1 MLNSMKAVNLW
12 KTLFCAALALTT
24 FSACS
29 DDDKDDDGGMP
40 SITVNGEAS
49 TTVAVKL
56 DGGTTDAIEVVSTGS
71 WVLTLDDETA
81 TWCHPSKE
89 TGSKGKTTLTFTVD
103 KWEGAASD
111 AERSVTAKLLTNGSF
126 EGIPIPKTATVI
138 VKQNGDGS
146 TVIATNVKTIRD
158 QLTFGNTGTE
168 ITSNMVITGIVVSDY
183 VGNNI
188 NNHQIML
195 TDDTTEPGAGLM
207 VRFKG
212 YVGSKDTDY
221 NLTRGSIVSF
231 DLKGGKSQ
239 SYFGTYQVEFTTD
252 PTITIEDKGDNTPAP
267 IAVEDVSKLAEYQ
280 SQYVQVY
287 SQPAADIIGQ
297 KYYSEPIN
305 SGYANK
311 TFVTRTGESFSL
323 SFGSYTKD
331 WSGAVEIP
339 GKSGNIKGCVSI
351 NANLGNISPRNA
363 DDLKGMTEPLFEV
376 ETTTTKI
383 SEITVEGSYT
393 IEKATVVSIS
403 AKSFVIGDG
412 TGYICVYK
420 TTAQTVAVGDLVTVA
435 GAVAPYAK
443 GMEGKTA
450 LQFDTAAEVT
460 KETGTGTITVPAP
473 QVVAG
478 GEIDNITPLKYVTVT
493 GKLTKSGNFYNIA
506 FSDYTGEQTG
516 SLLDAPASLDAGI
529 YDGMDVKVTGWYVYT
544 NDSKYFNIIADK
556 IELVSTDPVVKFTS
570 TPSAFAAENPAA
582 QTVEYVAMNVTGNPT
597 FEISEGAEYFE
608 VGTITATT
616 VEVKAKGNNTTTVA
630 LEGKLVAKVNG
641 NVLATIDLTQDRALP
656 SGAAVITLDINGVV
670 SGKSGS
676 IELLSSN
683 YGTQD
688 VADESTWYTWNTN
701 SIGFA
706 GARITQGNGKD
717 GTYNN
722 SVLQFQGNKDG
733 VAKQGFIFNTASLG
747 EIISVEVVCQNSK
760 STSKPGYHMYFG
772 TEKNPSTNEAAPAAE
787 GIGAN
792 ALWSFTDTFDVSGK
806 GYSYFK
812 LYNNSNY
819 ALYVKSIEIIY
830 KK

>member
-146 TVIATNVKTIRD
+146 TEVATNVKEIRD
-158 QLTFGNTGTE
+158 KLTFPDKATE
-168 ITSNMVITGIVVSDY
+168 ITESMIVTGIVVSD
-183 VGNNI
+183 VAGNNI
-188 NNHQIML
+188 NNKSFMIA
-195 TDDTTEPGAGLM
+195 DNTTEPGAGLFI
-207 VRFKG
+207 RLKG
-212 YVGSKDTDY
+212 ENTIAKMG
-221 NLTRGSIVSF
+221 NIIQF
-231 DLKGGKSQ
+231 ELKGGSQQ
-239 SYFGTYQVEFTTD
+239 SYFGTLQVNFTDATAD
-252 PTITIEDKGDNTPAP
+252 PKITVLDSNNNTPEP
-267 IAVEDVSKLAEYQ
+267 ITVEDVSKLAEYQ

-297 KYYSEPIN
+297 KYYSNPAS

-323 SFGSYTKD
+323 SFGSFTKD
-331 WSGAVEIP
+331 WAGAAEIP
-339 GKSGNIKGCVSI
+339 GKSGYIKGCVSI
-351 NANLGNISPRNA
+351 NSNLGNISPRNA

-383 SEITVEGSYT
+383 SEITAEGSYT

-435 GAVAPYAK
+435 GTVAPYAK

-450 LQFDTAAEVT
+450 LQFDAAAEVT
-460 KETGTGTITVPAP
+460 KVTGTGTITVPAP

-493 GKLTKSGNFYNIA
+493 GKLAVSGNFYNID
-506 FSDYTGEQTG
+506 FSDYTGDQTG
-516 SLLDAPASLDAGI
+516 SLLDASASLDATV
-529 YDGMDVKVTGWYVYT
+529 YNGMDVKVTGWYVYT
-544 NDSKYFNIIADK
+544 NTSKYFNIIADK

-570 TPSAFAAENPAA
+570 TPSAFAAENPVA

-616 VEVKAKGNNTTTVA
+616 VEVKAKGNNTTNA
-630 LEGKLVAKVNG
+630 AFNGKLVAKVGGVEKASAVLSQFSANVTNYIPLTEAPADWSGSYVVGYPNG
-641 NVLATIDLTQDRALP
+641 KVCYILNEKFAADAEKTTFTYTKLEAPLFDGTNIVFNADYHKVTLAKIEGTNYY
-656 SGAAVITLDINGVV
+656 SMKYGEEYVGWV
-670 SGKSGS
+670 SGDKNNCHFTKTPPTVSTPNYQWTPEFTTDTDGAKWVVLTLTTKDGDKSR
-676 IELLSSN
+676 EFMFNSN
-683 YGTQD
+683 SGQERFSTYTGTQ
-688 VADESTWYTWNTN
+688 
-701 SIGFA
+701 
-706 GARITQGNGKD
+706 
-717 GTYNN
+717 
-722 SVLQFQGNKDG
+722 
-733 VAKQGFIFNTASLG
+733 
-747 EIISVEVVCQNSK
+747 
-760 STSKPGYHMYFG
+760 
-772 TEKNPSTNEAAPAAE
+772 
-787 GIGAN
+787 
-792 ALWSFTDTFDVSGK
+792 
-806 GYSYFK
+806 
-812 LYNNSNY
+812 
-819 ALYVKSIEIIY
+819 KSIMLY
-830 KK
+830 KLQ

>member
-103 KWEGAASD
+103 PWEGAASD

-146 TVIATNVKTIRD
+146 TEVATNVKEIRD
-158 QLTFGNTGTE
+158 KLTFPDKATE
-168 ITSNMVITGIVVSDY
+168 ITESMIVTGIVVSD
-183 VGNNI
+183 VAGNNI
-188 NNHQIML
+188 NNKSFMIA
-195 TDDTTEPGAGLM
+195 DNTTEPGAGLFI
-207 VRFKG
+207 RLKG
-212 YVGSKDTDY
+212 ENTIAKMG
-221 NLTRGSIVSF
+221 NIIQF
-231 DLKGGKSQ
+231 ELKGGSQQ
-239 SYFGTYQVEFTTD
+239 SYFGTLQVNFTDATAD
-252 PTITIEDKGDNTPAP
+252 PKITVLDSNNNTPEP
-267 IAVEDVSKLAEYQ
+267 ITVEDVSKLAEYQ

-297 KYYSEPIN
+297 KYYSNPAS

-323 SFGSYTKD
+323 SFGSFTKD
-331 WSGAVEIP
+331 WAGAAEIP
-339 GKSGNIKGCVSI
+339 GKSGYIKGCVSI

-383 SEITVEGSYT
+383 SEITAEGSYT

-450 LQFDTAAEVT
+450 LQFDAAAEVT

-493 GKLTKSGNFYNIA
+493 GKLAVSGNFYNID
-506 FSDYTGEQTG
+506 FSDYTGDQTG
-516 SLLDAPASLDAGI
+516 SLLDASASLDATV
-529 YDGMDVKVTGWYVYT
+529 YNGMDVKVTGWYVYT
-544 NDSKYFNIIADK
+544 NTSKYFNIIADK

-570 TPSAFAAENPAA
+570 TPSAFAAENPVA
-582 QTVEYVAMNVTGNPT
+582 QTVEYVAMNVMGNPT

-616 VEVKAKGNNTTTVA
+616 VEVKAKGNNTTNA
-630 LEGKLVAKVNG
+630 AFNGKLVAKVAG
-641 NVLATIDLTQDRALP
+641 VEKASIALTQFPLNVSNYVPLTAAPTDWSGNYVVGYPEGKVCYVLKDKY
-656 SGAAVITLDINGVV
+656 SGATATKSTFTYDKLESPAFDGENIVYDVSYNTITIAKISGTNFYSIKYGDMYVGWTSSTGNSCAFSANAPSVDTPDYQWTPTFEEGLVV
-670 SGKSGS
+670 LTCS
-676 IELLSSN
+676 
-683 YGTQD
+683 
-688 VADESTWYTWNTN
+688 
-701 SIGFA
+701 
-706 GARITQGNGKD
+706 TQGTADKKPRTFQFNA
-717 GTYNN
+717 N
-722 SVLQFQGNKDG
+722 SGQERFAIYASTQKFVMLYKLQ
-733 VAKQGFIFNTASLG
+733 
-747 EIISVEVVCQNSK
+747 
-760 STSKPGYHMYFG
+760 
-772 TEKNPSTNEAAPAAE
+772 
-787 GIGAN
+787 
-792 ALWSFTDTFDVSGK
+792 
-806 GYSYFK
+806 
-812 LYNNSNY
+812 
-819 ALYVKSIEIIY
+819 
-830 KK
+830 

>member
-383 SEITVEGSYT
+383 SEITAEGSYT

-450 LQFDTAAEVT
+450 LQFDAAAEVT

-516 SLLDAPASLDAGI
+516 SLLDAPASLNAAD
-529 YDGMDVKVTGWYVYT
+529 YDGLDVKVTGWYVYT
-544 NDSKYFNIIADK
+544 NSAKYFNIIADK

-570 TPSAFAAENPAA
+570 IPSAFAAENPVA

-616 VEVKAKGNNTTTVA
+616 VEVKAKGNNTTNA
-630 LEGKLVAKVNG
+630 AFNGKLVAKVAGVEKTSIGLKQSALSSGEDTKGIFTWMTGLYTDGQYDSKADYWYFNSKVIPNG
-641 NVLATIDLTQDRALP
+641 GEQVTVLRLGKSKFSGVYTTPVLGVTGNKKLSFYAVGWTGIPSTIYVRVNDGGSVSGSPVSVEANAGYAGNPPFTMTLTDSDYYTMELKDLTAT
-656 SGAAVITLDINGVV
+656 STLTI
-670 SGKSGS
+670 ST
-676 IELLSSN
+676 SSN
-683 YGTQD
+683 
-688 VADESTWYTWNTN
+688 
-701 SIGFA
+701 FA
-706 GARITQGNGKD
+706 GEADAANKSRAAIIG
-717 GTYNN
+717 
-722 SVLQFQGNKDG
+722 LQ
-733 VAKQGFIFNTASLG
+733 
-747 EIISVEVVCQNSK
+747 
-760 STSKPGYHMYFG
+760 
-772 TEKNPSTNEAAPAAE
+772 
-787 GIGAN
+787 
-792 ALWSFTDTFDVSGK
+792 
-806 GYSYFK
+806 
-812 LYNNSNY
+812 
-819 ALYVKSIEIIY
+819 IY
-830 KK
+830 

>member
-383 SEITVEGSYT
+383 SEITAEGSYT

-450 LQFDTAAEVT
+450 LQFDAAAEVT

-516 SLLDAPASLDAGI
+516 SLLDAPASLNAAD
-529 YDGMDVKVTGWYVYT
+529 YDGLDVKVTGWYVYT
-544 NDSKYFNIIADK
+544 NSTKYFNIIADK

-570 TPSAFAAENPAA
+570 IPSAFAAENPVA

-616 VEVKAKGNNTTTVA
+616 VEVKAKGNNTTNA
-630 LEGKLVAKVNG
+630 AFNGKLVAKV
-641 NVLATIDLTQDRALP
+641 A
-656 SGAAVITLDINGVV
+656 GVE
-670 SGKSGS
+670 K
-676 IELLSSN
+676 
-683 YGTQD
+683 T
-688 VADESTWYTWNTN
+688 
-701 SIGFA
+701 SIG
-706 GARITQGNGKD
+706 
-717 GTYNN
+717 
-722 SVLQFQGNKDG
+722 L
-733 VAKQGFIFNTASLG
+733 KQSAPSSGDNT
-747 EIISVEVVCQNSK
+747 
-760 STSKPGYHMYFG
+760 
-772 TEKNPSTNEAAPAAE
+772 
-787 GIGAN
+787 
-792 ALWSFTDTFDVSGK
+792 K
-806 GYSYFK
+806 GYSWMANLYTKDSYDSKTDYWYFNVQVKPNGETTEYPFLK
-812 LYNNSNY
+812 LAKSKTSGVYTTPVLGVTGDKKLSFYAVGWTGVDSKVYVRVNNGGSVSPASVDVTANSGFSGSGNTY
-819 ALYVKSIEIIY
+819 TMTLTDSDYYTFELKDLTATSTLTISTSATFEAGADSANKSRAGIIGLQIY
-830 KK
+830 